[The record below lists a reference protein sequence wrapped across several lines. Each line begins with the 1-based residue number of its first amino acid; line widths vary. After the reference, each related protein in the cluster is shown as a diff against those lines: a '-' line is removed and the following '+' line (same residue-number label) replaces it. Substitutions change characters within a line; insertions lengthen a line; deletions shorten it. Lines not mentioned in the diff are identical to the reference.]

1 MKLFK
6 KKKKTPN
13 AGKNE
18 KKLEFSHIT
27 SGRVN

>member
-6 KKKKTPN
+6 KKNTPN

-27 SGRVN
+27 SARVN